1 MTGFVIATIGYPFC
15 VTLTGSMYS
24 KLLVTSNNPGF
35 WLGVFVTTGSLARV
49 IGPIV
54 VTEIYELWGTY
65 VLFITVTAT
74 LVISLVLTLVFWR
87 QLITPTPTTQ
97 AKPGANVGSKG
108 IRRDK
113 LDLELKEEDEFNG
126 MEQ

>member
-1 MTGFVIATIGYPFC
+1 M
-15 VTLTGSMYS
+15 TLT
-24 KLLVTSNNPGF
+24 PQGF

-74 LVISLVLTLVFWR
+74 LVVSLVLTLVFWR
-87 QLITPTPTTQ
+87 QLITPTTQ
-97 AKPGANVGSKG
+97 AKPDADVGSKG
-108 IRRDK
+108 NQRDQ

>member
-1 MTGFVIATIGYPFC
+1 M
-15 VTLTGSMYS
+15 
-24 KLLVTSNNPGF
+24 
-35 WLGVFVTTGSLARV
+35 

-97 AKPGANVGSKG
+97 AKPDANAGSKG